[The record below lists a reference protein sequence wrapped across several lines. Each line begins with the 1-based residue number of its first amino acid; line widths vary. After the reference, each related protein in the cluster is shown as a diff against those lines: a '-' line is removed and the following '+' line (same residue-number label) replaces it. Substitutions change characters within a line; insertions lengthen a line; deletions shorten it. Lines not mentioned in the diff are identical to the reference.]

1 MKKILLLLAFI
12 VAGSSSSF
20 AVINMKWQQMAQNDA
35 KLQQLPPEMLQMGLA
50 NFLTITPQEYK
61 AQTGKKLGVIKS
73 IKLKMAQKYVKKNLM
88 GDDSGITSGLYILLA
103 ILGLGWVAMGILD
116 DFGGSNWIVNL
127 ILTALCWLPGLIH
140 ALAKK
145 SDYF

>member
-50 NFLTITPQEYK
+50 NFLTITPQQYK
-61 AQTGKKLGVIKS
+61 AKTGKRLGIFKS
-73 IKLKMAQKYVKKNLM
+73 VKLKMAQKYVKNNLM
-88 GDDSGITSGLYILLA
+88 GDDSGITSGIYILLA

-116 DFGGSNWIVNL
+116 DWSGQNWVVNL
-127 ILTALCWLPGLIH
+127 ILSFLCWLPGLIH
-140 ALAKK
+140 ALVKK
-145 SDYF
+145 SEYF